1 MMENIPLYNSIIIKG
16 YIDYLENNYP
26 NVSIK
31 ELLAYSNINY
41 YELEDRGHW
50 LTQEQVNRFQE
61 YVERVTANPNI
72 AREAGRYLGSSRFYA
87 SSTVRQSVAGF
98 LSPSIAYW
106 AVEKLGS
113 SFSRHQTMKVNKLAR
128 NKTEIIAT
136 PCKGVKEELFQCENR
151 IGMFEAIAEVFT
163 HKYADVEHPECIHRG
178 DSCCRY
184 IISWQIVPSLLWK
197 RIGNYLFAGSIILAS
212 AFFFFTS
219 EIYHWLIFFLLSL
232 LISSAA
238 LLYGYILHNRE
249 MMSNLENQGKA
260 ADQLVEQINLRY
272 NESLLIKEIGEAA
285 SSILDP
291 QRLLNFIS
299 ESLEKRLQFN
309 RAIIMLANP
318 ERTKLIYTIGYGYN
332 PEQEALLTKTDFHL
346 TNPRSKGIFYLAYR
360 DQKPFLISNVTDIEN
375 DLSEHSYIF
384 MKDFGVTSF
393 ICVPIVYEG
402 KSEGI
407 LAVDN
412 TETKTPPMQSDLS
425 LLTGIAQQIGISL
438 NNALAHK
445 KTKESEERFRN
456 LSNSSPDIIYQ
467 LDINGKFKYV
477 NPAWEEVLGHNI
489 NEIKNKH
496 LFDFINEKDQAA
508 FVEIFQNILDDKLTV
523 RDKNFV
529 ILNNKGL
536 PRYITFTGAPD
547 IDAEGNVM
555 GVVGTLK
562 DISRLRIMEAQ
573 LLQAS
578 KMEAVG
584 TLTGGIA
591 HDFNNIIQAIMGY
604 NQIMISGRTG
614 NETEISYLKS
624 IGELIQRSRELVGQL
639 MLFGKKVEPLS
650 KIVNINEEISSMH
663 NLLTKSIP
671 KMIDVQTNLQ
681 EDIFPLIA
689 DSTQIGQIIMN
700 LVINAR
706 DAIGD
711 SGKILISTNN
721 IIFQEDTSI
730 AGLNVRSGSYIELTV
745 SDTGSGIEKELMQHI
760 FEPFFTT
767 KEAGKGT
774 GLGLTVVHGIVKN
787 HNGFIYCESTPDKG
801 TTFRI
806 LLPATTSGKLQQEVQ
821 EKTVKIPRGK
831 ENLLVVDDEKNILET
846 VKETLSSYG
855 YKVTTAG
862 STEQALEVYTAQ
874 KDKIK
879 LVLLDLNMP
888 GKGGKKCL
896 IDLLAIDERA
906 KVLMTSGYST
916 SQQIEDLTK
925 AGAAG
930 FINKPY
936 RPEDL
941 LLNVRKILDTSTS
954 KKMA

>member
-1 MMENIPLYNSIIIKG
+1 MRNIPLYNSVIIKS
-16 YIDYLENNYP
+16 YIDYLEKYYP
-26 NVSIK
+26 NVNTK
-31 ELLAYSNINY
+31 ELLTFSNITD

-50 LTQEQVNRFQE
+50 LTQEEVNLFHE
-61 YVERVTANPNI
+61 NIKKFTDNPNI
-72 AREAGRYLGSSRFYA
+72 AREVGRNLGSTKTF
-87 SSTVRQSVAGF
+87 SSSIIRQSVAGF
-98 LSPSIAYW
+98 LSPTMAYW
-106 AVEKLGS
+106 AAEKLGS
-113 SFSRHQTMKVNKLAR
+113 TVSRHQTMKVTKLTD
-128 NKTEIIAT
+128 NQIEIIAI
-136 PCKGVKEELFQCENR
+136 PNPGVKEEPFQCENR
-151 IGMFEAIAEVFT
+151 MGQFEGVAEVFT
-163 HKYADVEHPECIHRG
+163 NKYPNIEHPECIHRG
-178 DSCCRY
+178 DSRCRY
-184 IISWQIVPSLLWK
+184 IVSWKKVPSLLWK
-197 RIGNYLFAGSIILAS
+197 RSGYLLLAGSIILAL
-212 AFFFFTS
+212 AFFFFLS
-219 EIYHWLIFFLLSL
+219 NIHQWFIFLLSSL
-232 LISSAA
+232 LISFAS
-238 LLYGYILHNRE
+238 LLYGGILHSRE
-249 MMSNLENQGKA
+249 LMSNLEDQGKA
-260 ADQLVEQINLRY
+260 AEELVEQINLRY

-291 QRLLNFIS
+291 QKLLNFIS
-299 ESLEKRLQFN
+299 ESLEKRLHFN
-309 RAIIMLANP
+309 RGMIMLANP
-318 ERTKLIYTIGYGYN
+318 ERTKLIYTAGYGYN
-332 PEQEALLTKTDFHL
+332 PEQEALLTKMDFHL
-346 TNPRSKGIFYLAYR
+346 TNPQSKGIFYLAYH
-360 DQKPFLISNVTDIEN
+360 DQKPFLISNVNDIED
-375 DLSEHSYIF
+375 DLSERSLKF
-384 MKDFGVTSF
+384 MKAFGATSF
-393 ICVPIVYEG
+393 ICVPIIYEG

-412 TETKTPPMQSDLS
+412 TQTKSSPTQSDLS
-425 LLTGIAQQIGISL
+425 LLVGLAQQIGISL

-445 KTKESEERFRN
+445 KIKESEERFRN
-456 LSNSSPDIIYQ
+456 LSNNSPDIIYR
-467 LDINGKFKYV
+467 LDYEGKFSYV
-477 NPAWEEVLGHNI
+477 NTAWKDVLGHDI

-496 LFDFINEKDQAA
+496 LSNFIREEDQAA
-508 FVEIFQNILDDKLTV
+508 FVEIFQNILDNKVTI
-523 RDKNFV
+523 RDKNFI
-529 ILNNKGL
+529 ILNNKSL
-536 PRYITFTGAPD
+536 PRYVTFTGAPD
-547 IDAEGNVM
+547 IDAEGSVM
-555 GVVGTLK
+555 GVMGTLK
-562 DISRLRIMEAQ
+562 DITRLRIMEAQ

-650 KIVNINEEISSMH
+650 KIININEEIKSIH
-663 NLLTKSIP
+663 NLLIKSIP
-671 KMIDVQTNLQ
+671 KMIDIQTKLH

-706 DAIGD
+706 DAMGD

-721 IIFQEDTSI
+721 IILQENTSI
-730 AGLNVRSGSYIELTV
+730 AGLSVPSGSYIELAV
-745 SDTGSGIEKELMQHI
+745 SDTGSGMEKELMQHI

-774 GLGLTVVHGIVKN
+774 GLGLAVVHGIVKN
-787 HNGFIYCESTPDKG
+787 HNGFIYCESVPDEG
-801 TTFRI
+801 TTFKI
-806 LLPATTSGKLQQEVQ
+806 LFPATTSEKLQQKVQ

-831 ENLLVVDDEKNILET
+831 EKLLVVDDEKSILET

-855 YKVTTAG
+855 YKVMTAE
-862 STEQALEVYTAQ
+862 SAEQALEVYTAQ

-888 GKGGKKCL
+888 GGGGRKCL
-896 IDLLAIDERA
+896 NDLLSINDKA

-941 LLNVRKILDTSTS
+941 LLSVRKILDIPTSA
-954 KKMA
+954 KMA

>member
-1 MMENIPLYNSIIIKG
+1 MENIPLYNSIIIKS
-16 YIDYLENNYP
+16 YINYLHDNYP
-26 NVSIK
+26 NLNTK
-31 ELLAYSNINY
+31 ELLTCSNIKD
-41 YELEDRGHW
+41 YEVEDRGHW
-50 LTQEQVNRFQE
+50 FTQEQVNRFHE
-61 YVERVTANPNI
+61 NMKNFTANPNI
-72 AREAGRYLGSSRFYA
+72 AREAGRYIGFPKSSGIL
-87 SSTVRQSVAGF
+87 RQSVAKF
-98 LSPSIAYW
+98 ISPFIAYW
-106 AVEKLGS
+106 TVQKLGS
-113 SFSRHQTMKVNKLAR
+113 TITRHQTVTINKLAD
-128 NKTEIIAT
+128 NKIELITT
-136 PCKGVKEELFQCENR
+136 LNKDVKEQPFQCENR
-151 IGMFEAIAEVFT
+151 LGMLEAVAEVFT

-178 DSCCRY
+178 GSRCHY
-184 IISWQIVPSLLWK
+184 IISWQIVPSLTWK
-197 RIGNYLFAGSIILAS
+197 RIGNLLIAVSLILAL
-212 AFFFFTS
+212 AFFFFFS
-219 EIYHWLIFFLLSL
+219 NIHHWLIFFLLSL

-238 LLYGYILHNRE
+238 LLHGYILHNRE
-249 MMSNLENQGKA
+249 MMDNLEDQGKA

-285 SSILDP
+285 SNILDP
-291 QRLLNFIS
+291 QKLLYFIS

-309 RAIIMLANP
+309 RAIIMLANQ
-318 ERTKLIYTIGYGYN
+318 EKTKLVYTVGYGYN
-332 PEQEALLTKTDFHL
+332 PEQETLLTKMDFHL
-346 TNPRSKGIFYLAYR
+346 TNPQSKGIFYLAYR
-360 DQKPFLISNVTDIEN
+360 DQKPFLISNATDIED
-375 DLSEHSYIF
+375 DLSERSSKF

-393 ICVPIVYEG
+393 ICVPIIYEG

-412 TETKTPPMQSDLS
+412 TQTKNPPTQSDLS

-456 LSNSSPDIIYQ
+456 LSNNSPDIIYQ
-467 LDINGKFKYV
+467 LDISGKFKYV

-489 NEIKNKH
+489 NEIQNKR
-496 LFDFINEKDQAA
+496 LSNFIREEDRAV
-508 FVEIFQNILDDKLTV
+508 FVEIFQSILDNKLTI
-523 RDKNFV
+523 RDKNFI

-536 PRYITFTGAPD
+536 PRYVTFTGAPD
-547 IDAEGNVM
+547 IDAEGSVI

-562 DISRLRIMEAQ
+562 DITRLRIMEAQ

-650 KIVNINEEISSMH
+650 KIVNINEEIKSMH

-671 KMIDVQTNLQ
+671 KMINIQINLQ
-681 EDIFPLIA
+681 EDIFPFIA

-706 DAIGD
+706 DAMGD

-721 IIFQEDTSI
+721 IILRENTSI
-730 AGLNVRSGSYIELTV
+730 AGLNVPSGSYIELAV
-745 SDTGSGIEKELMQHI
+745 SDTGCGMEKELIQHI

-774 GLGLTVVHGIVKN
+774 GLGLAVVHGIVKN
-787 HNGFIYCESTPDKG
+787 HNGFIYCESVPDEG
-801 TTFRI
+801 TTFKI
-806 LLPATTSGKLQQEVQ
+806 LFPATTSEKLQQKVEK
-821 EKTVKIPRGK
+821 KTVKIPRGK
-831 ENLLVVDDEKNILET
+831 EKLLVVDDEKSILET

-855 YKVTTAG
+855 YKVMTAE
-862 STEQALEVYTAQ
+862 SAEQALEVYTAQ

-888 GKGGKKCL
+888 GSGGKKCL
-896 IDLLAIDERA
+896 IDLLAINDRA

-916 SQQIEDLTK
+916 SQQVEDLTK
-925 AGAAG
+925 AGAVG

-936 RPEDL
+936 HPDDL
-941 LLNVRKILDTSTS
+941 LLTVRNVLDSPFNST
-954 KKMA
+954 KA